1 MITESVKIA
10 KSAFIGDSVSIGDGS
25 EIGEGVIIRDGVTI
39 GKNCKIFPYAV
50 IGEAPQDH
58 SFSGEESFVEIGD
71 NNTIREFVTINKGV
85 GEGSKTILGNDNYIM
100 AYSHLAHNVTVKNN
114 VTIANSVQ
122 LAGYSFVDDY
132 VNIGGLTAIHQ
143 GCKVGKLAMVSGMSA
158 TNKDL
163 PPYFMFGLTPA
174 IAATI
179 NRHGLKKYGFKNE
192 VINEVFKAFKI
203 IYKSGVPLPQ
213 AIERL
218 DEELIKSE
226 EIDYLIEF
234 LKSSKRGI
242 KLGRSALRV

>member
-179 NRHGLKKYGFKNE
+179 NRHGMKKYGFNSE

>member
-1 MITESVKIA
+1 MVTESVKIA
-10 KSAFIGDSVSIGDGS
+10 KSAIIGNSVSIGDYS

-58 SFSGEESFVEIGD
+58 SFAGEESFVEIGD
-71 NNTIREFVTINKGV
+71 NNSIREFVTINKGV
-85 GEGSKTILGNDNYIM
+85 GEASKTTLGNNNYIM

-122 LAGYSFVDDY
+122 LAGYSFIDDY
-132 VNIGGLTAIHQ
+132 VNIGGLSAIHQ
-143 GCKVGKLAMVSGMSA
+143 GCRVGKHAMVSGMSA

-174 IAATI
+174 VAATI

-192 VINEVFKAFKI
+192 VINEIFKAFKI
-203 IYKSGVPLPQ
+203 IYKSGIPLPQ
-213 AIERL
+213 VIERL

-226 EIDYLIEF
+226 EIEYLIEF
-234 LKSSKRGI
+234 LRSSKRGI
-242 KLGRSALRV
+242 KLGRSSLRI